1 MTITLRFMHA
11 ILFTL
16 LFFHGL
22 DETAADVLNILMR
35 SIAVLASLAFCWSLE
50 ARCLGR
56 ERTG

>member
-22 DETAADVLNILMR
+22 DETAMDALNVLLR

-50 ARCLGR
+50 ERCLGR
-56 ERTG
+56 ERLG